1 MAFSLP
7 PCLAYLDPGT
17 GSLILQAL
25 LAILLSTGVLL
36 RRYILMPFQWLLGK
50 SRRQPPKS
58 NELFE

>member
-36 RRYILMPFQWLLGK
+36 RRYILMPVQWLLAK
-50 SRRQPPKS
+50 WKRQPPKS

>member
-25 LAILLSTGVLL
+25 IAILLSTGVLL
-36 RRYILMPFQWLLGK
+36 RRYILMPIQWLLGK
-50 SRRQPPKS
+50 LKRQPPKS